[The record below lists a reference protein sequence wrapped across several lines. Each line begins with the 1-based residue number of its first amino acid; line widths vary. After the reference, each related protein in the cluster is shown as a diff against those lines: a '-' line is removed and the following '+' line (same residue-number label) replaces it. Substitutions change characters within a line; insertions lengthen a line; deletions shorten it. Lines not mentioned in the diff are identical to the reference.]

1 MSPLQVI
8 AHPAPR
14 VLVRLAGALHVGQR
28 RYLRNRNI
36 PPRIISTDT
45 LFAVDGDHDDVDAL
59 ALFRG
64 CERAC
69 DFVPRRR
76 AFRVRPH
83 GRGVRDN
90 IYLACRPAEL
100 PRRAATPIRGPEAV
114 APDRLRESAN
124 AGEPVI
130 IEQEDR

>member
-28 RYLRNRNI
+28 RYLRNRNV

-45 LFAVDGDHDDVDAL
+45 LFAVDRDHDDADAL

-69 DFVPRRR
+69 YLVPRRR

-83 GRGVRDN
+83 RRGVRDE
-90 IYLACRPAEL
+90 IDLDGRPIEL
-100 PRRAATPIRGPEAV
+100 PRRASTPVRGPEAV
-114 APDRLRESAN
+114 AADRLRESAN
-124 AGEPVI
+124 AGEP
-130 IEQEDR
+130 